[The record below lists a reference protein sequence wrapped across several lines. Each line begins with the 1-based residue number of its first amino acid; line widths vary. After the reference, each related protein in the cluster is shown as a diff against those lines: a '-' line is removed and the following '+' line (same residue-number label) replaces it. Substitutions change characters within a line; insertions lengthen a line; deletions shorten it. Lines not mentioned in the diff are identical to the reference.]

1 MKKADPSTFI
11 MNHRHDFLKIYDNK
25 WSDVY
30 DYLKSKGKGEEKI
43 FTIMLENL
51 MIYIPTALKIANA
64 EDELLRY
71 VIKGSF
77 K

>member
-64 EDELLRY
+64 ED
-71 VIKGSF
+71 
-77 K
+77 